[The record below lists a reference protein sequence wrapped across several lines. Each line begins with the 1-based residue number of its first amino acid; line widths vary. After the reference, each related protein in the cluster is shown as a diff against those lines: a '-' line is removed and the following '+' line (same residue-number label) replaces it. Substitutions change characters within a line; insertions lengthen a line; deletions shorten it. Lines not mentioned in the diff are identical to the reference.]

1 MQNYGTKYLLKTAS
15 FVTFLSVISASFLV
29 GQSLTEESLVHTPES
44 LGIGNEVKSSP
55 TLPEVMALNEE
66 FLYHVSYGFFHLGE
80 VRVIMHK
87 DTVYNGE
94 PAILFENRMK
104 ANSSLP
110 FVGYKEEHFK
120 SFLTWD
126 GENLVERYF
135 FVDDLDDNKPKE
147 IEYIFNYEINKVI
160 CKKGGVV
167 VDSLELK
174 PGASGGDIV
183 FMLSRVNAFD
193 GGSYKM
199 PVYVNYNEGPLT
211 AATTKIGEMRSYKAF
226 TEDVLTIRSEGLAN
240 FEGPFGFSGK
250 FTSWFAA
257 DSTRIPL
264 EAHAKV
270 WVGNVKVRLERYRSW

>member
-1 MQNYGTKYLLKTAS
+1 MRLYTIKNVLK
-15 FVTFLSVISASFLV
+15 VVVFLSLINVSEATNIFA
-29 GQSLTEESLVHTPES
+29 QSLTEESPVHTPES
-44 LGIGNEVKSSP
+44 LGIGTELKSAP
-55 TLPEVMALNEE
+55 TLAEVMALNEE

-104 ANSSLP
+104 ANASLP
-110 FVGYKEEHFK
+110 FVGNKEEHFK

-126 GENLVERYF
+126 GKKLVERYF

-147 IEYIFNYEINKVI
+147 IEYIFDYELNKVI
-160 CKKGGVV
+160 CKKGGIVK
-167 VDSLELK
+167 DTLELK
-174 PGASGGDIV
+174 PGASGGDTV
-183 FMLSRVNAFD
+183 FMLSRIHAVES
-193 GGSYKM
+193 GSYQM
-199 PVYVNYNEGPLT
+199 PVYVNYNEGPLS
-211 AATTKIGEMRSYKAF
+211 AVTTKIGEKRSYKAF

-270 WVGNVKVRLERYRSW
+270 WIGNVKVRLERYKRW